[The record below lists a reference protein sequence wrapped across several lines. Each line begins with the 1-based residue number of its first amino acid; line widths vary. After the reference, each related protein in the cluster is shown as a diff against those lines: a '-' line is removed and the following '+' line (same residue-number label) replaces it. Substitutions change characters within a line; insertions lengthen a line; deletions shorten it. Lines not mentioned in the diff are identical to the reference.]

1 MPSETLVVLCFNDFR
16 GENQPLVT
24 AGDVRYNEERNK
36 SMKNEFAGDLALAEG
51 KSQYDT
57 YCKRILAN
65 KVILAW
71 ILKYVAEEF
80 EDMPISQIKTCIG
93 SDIRISEV
101 NVLPGRTNVP
111 VLERIVGES
120 EEDSVPGEGDLYY
133 DIRFSVY
140 YVRQKLRIKMIINV
154 EAQKEFRPGYSIT
167 TRGVFYGARM
177 ISAQK
182 GTEFTGKDYDNI
194 RKVYSIWICMNA
206 PDYIGNAISE
216 YSICKKDRIPGI
228 PDEKRAYDKLT
239 VVMICLNPDS
249 EKENRLTKMLGVL
262 LSPTIKAKTKINQ
275 LETEFDIPMQNDMG
289 EELSQMCNL
298 SDYVEELGVKKGIE
312 QGREQLLTQLI
323 MKKYEKGRS
332 IAEIADA
339 LEESEDTIHKIIEN
353 TKNV

>member
-1 MPSETLVVLCFNDFR
+1 
-16 GENQPLVT
+16 
-24 AGDVRYNEERNK
+24 
-36 SMKNEFAGDLALAEG
+36 
-51 KSQYDT
+51 
-57 YCKRILAN
+57 
-65 KVILAW
+65 
-71 ILKYVAEEF
+71 
-80 EDMPISQIKTCIG
+80 
-93 SDIRISEV
+93 
-101 NVLPGRTNVP
+101 
-111 VLERIVGES
+111 
-120 EEDSVPGEGDLYY
+120 
-133 DIRFSVY
+133 
-140 YVRQKLRIKMIINV
+140 
-154 EAQKEFRPGYSIT
+154 
-167 TRGVFYGARM
+167 
-177 ISAQK
+177 
-182 GTEFTGKDYDNI
+182 
-194 RKVYSIWICMNA
+194 MNA